1 MIANIYSLLFKK
13 EKKFFLTLVIVI
25 FFTSLL
31 EVLGLFS
38 VMPFIAIIADQNII
52 DDNKLLSKIYNLTD
66 NLFAFQNVNSFIIL
80 LGIISIC
87 GIFLSMFFRLTN
99 NFLIS
104 KFMCMG
110 TVLSAIWLPVGE
122 L

>member
-1 MIANIYSLLFKK
+1 MIANNFSLLFKK
-13 EKKFFLTLVIVI
+13 EKKNFLILVIVV

-66 NLFAFQNVNSFIIL
+66 NLFAFQNAPSGL
-80 LGIISIC
+80 LTSSSITP
-87 GIFLSMFFRLTN
+87 S
-99 NFLIS
+99 
-104 KFMCMG
+104 
-110 TVLSAIWLPVGE
+110 
-122 L
+122 